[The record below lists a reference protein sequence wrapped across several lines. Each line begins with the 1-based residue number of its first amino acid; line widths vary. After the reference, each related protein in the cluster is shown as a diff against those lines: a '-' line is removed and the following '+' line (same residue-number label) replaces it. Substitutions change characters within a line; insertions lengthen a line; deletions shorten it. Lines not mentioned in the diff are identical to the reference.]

1 MGKLMDDIVN
11 TANNFANGFGE
22 ALGYTFDY
30 SVESLAE
37 VDDMLDDVRSSEK
50 DENVLYNVYTMSGC
64 YVFETARRNY
74 GGEYYWLEDEQQ
86 PILVAGEPDFSVI
99 IKAWEKT
106 KGYLKNGHEDSLSF
120 YIQGYKEH
128 IERGKVQ
135 KGYRALIV

>member
-11 TANNFANGFGE
+11 TANNFANGYGE
-22 ALGYTFDY
+22 LPGYKFDY
-30 SVESLAE
+30 SIESLAD

-50 DENVLYNVYTMSGC
+50 DENMLYNVYTMSGC

-86 PILVAGEPDFSVI
+86 PILVAGEPAFSVI

-106 KGYLKNGHEDSLSF
+106 KGFLKNGREDSLAF

-128 IERGKVQ
+128 IERGKAQ
-135 KGYRALIV
+135 RGYKALIV

>member
-11 TANNFANGFGE
+11 TANNFANGYGE
-22 ALGYTFDY
+22 LLGYTFDY

-50 DENVLYNVYTMSGC
+50 DEDMLYNVYTMSGC

-86 PILVAGEPDFSVI
+86 PILVAGEPDFSVT

-106 KGYLKNGHEDSLSF
+106 KGYLENGAEDSLSF

-128 IERGKVQ
+128 IERGRAQ
-135 KGYRALIV
+135 KGYKVLIV